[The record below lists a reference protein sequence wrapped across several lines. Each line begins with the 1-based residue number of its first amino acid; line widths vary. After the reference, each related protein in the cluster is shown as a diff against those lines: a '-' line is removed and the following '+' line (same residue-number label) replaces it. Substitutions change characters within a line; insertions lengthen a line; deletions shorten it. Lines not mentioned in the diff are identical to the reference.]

1 MCHNILYFGKFV
13 YFIEILKKQKDY
25 YKLRGFFFYLS
36 FLHIFSYVIEVPLV
50 IVPWYKVD

>member
-25 YKLRGFFFYLS
+25 YKLRGFFFNLS
-36 FLHIFSYVIEVPLV
+36 FLHVFSYVIEASLV

>member
-25 YKLRGFFFYLS
+25 YKLRGFF
-36 FLHIFSYVIEVPLV
+36 
-50 IVPWYKVD
+50 